1 MVVKMKKRK
10 IKAGTVLFVF
20 AAVVWLLV
28 TLFPLYFT
36 LVSSFKEDAEIWKSM
51 FALPEKFMA
60 ENYIQANKAANIIRA
75 TVNSIIL
82 SVGSILIM
90 LVCVIPAAYVLG
102 RKKIRGSAFLGTYF
116 MAALM
121 IPIHGA
127 LVSIIQMANIA
138 GGQNSYL
145 FLMIIYSGLNFSM
158 ACFILTGY
166 IKEIDKGLDEA
177 ACMDGCSPFQVVWK
191 IILPVS
197 KPAVATVAIVS
208 FLSIYNELPI
218 ANVLLTQKASQT
230 ISVALLAF
238 KGDYQVHTSWI
249 FASVI
254 LSMIPLVVFYLLCQ
268 ESVEKGLTAG
278 AMKG

>member
-1 MVVKMKKRK
+1 MVVKMKKRR

>member
-1 MVVKMKKRK
+1 MKKRK
-10 IKAGTVLFVF
+10 MKAGRVLFVL
-20 AAVVWLLV
+20 AAVAWLLV

-36 LVSSFKEDAEIWKSM
+36 LVSSFKEDSEIWKSM
-51 FALPEKFMA
+51 FALPEKIRV

-75 TVNSIIL
+75 TFNSIVL
-82 SVGSILIM
+82 SIGSILIM
-90 LVCVIPAAYVLG
+90 LVCVIPAAYVLA
-102 RKKIRGSAFLGTYF
+102 RKKIKGAAILGTYF

-138 GGQNSYL
+138 GGQNNYL

-166 IKEIDKGLDEA
+166 IKEIDRGLDEA
-177 ACMDGCSPFQVVWK
+177 AYMDGCSPFQVVWK

-197 KPAVATVAIVS
+197 KPAIATVAIVS

-218 ANVLLTQKASQT
+218 SNVLLTKKTSQT

-238 KGDYQVHTSWI
+238 KGDYQVNTSWI

-254 LSMIPLVVFYLLCQ
+254 LSMIPLVLFYLICQ